1 MRTSLIFALLLVIA
15 AGCKKEPT
23 EIVWLNVKD
32 AEKVENDEK
41 KYYFVDVYTEWCGWC
56 KVMDRETF
64 AQKEVIDFMNKNFH
78 NIKFDAE
85 QRETVVFNN
94 KTYMWVNS
102 GRNGINMLAMDWLNT
117 ELSYPSYVV
126 LDENKKPVEVL
137 KGYMEVSPFMQA
149 LKKYEKVQ

>member
-1 MRTSLIFALLLVIA
+1 MKYAFYFSFFLLILS
-15 AGCKKEPT
+15 GCKQAPE

-32 AEKVENDEK
+32 AEKEKNDEK
-41 KYYFVDVYTEWCGWC
+41 KHYFVDVYTEWCGWC

-64 AQKEVIDFMNKNFH
+64 SQKEVIDFMNKNFH

-102 GRNGINMLAMDWLNT
+102 GRNGINMLAMDLLNT
-117 ELSYPSYVV
+117 ELSYPSYVI

-137 KGYMEVSPFMQA
+137 KGYMEVSPFLQS
-149 LKKYEKVQ
+149 LKKYEK

>member
-1 MRTSLIFALLLVIA
+1 MRFLIFVTSLLLFSSCKETPKEIA
-15 AGCKKEPT
+15 WLDIKE
-23 EIVWLNVKD
+23 
-32 AEKVENDEK
+32 AESIKNNDK

-64 AQKEVIDFMNKNFH
+64 SQKEVIDFMNKNFH

-85 QRETVVFNN
+85 QRETTVFNG

-102 GRNGINMLAMDWLNT
+102 GRNGINMLAMDLLNT
-117 ELSYPSYVV
+117 ELSYPSYVI

-137 KGYMEVSPFMQA
+137 KGYLEVTPFLSS
-149 LKKYEKVQ
+149 LKKYDK

>member
-1 MRTSLIFALLLVIA
+1 MKYTLYFYLLSLIL
-15 AGCKKEPT
+15 AGCKNSPE

-32 AEKVENDEK
+32 ANNEKNEEK
-41 KYYFVDVYTEWCGWC
+41 KHYFVDVYTEWCGWC

-64 AQKEVIDFMNKNFH
+64 SQKEVIDFMNKNFH

-102 GRNGINMLAMDWLNT
+102 GRNGINMLAMDLLNT
-117 ELSYPSYVV
+117 ELSYPSYVI

-137 KGYMEVSPFMQA
+137 KGYMEVSPFLA
-149 LKKYEKVQ
+149 SLKKYEKQ